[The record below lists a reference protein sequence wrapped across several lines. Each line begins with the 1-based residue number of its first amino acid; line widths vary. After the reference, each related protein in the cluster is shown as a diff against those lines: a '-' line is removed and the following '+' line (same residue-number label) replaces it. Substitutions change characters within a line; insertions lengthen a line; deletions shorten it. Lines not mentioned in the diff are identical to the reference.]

1 MFLTA
6 AITPLDLDP
15 AGVDP
20 PRLLGNLNGIKP
32 VVRGDVDGPGV
43 DVEGSLYGVRPEPD
57 VTRGELEEEGTPV
70 GTVDDGPL
78 VVTDGVI
85 EDITALDTGEEEG
98 GEEEVIGGEPQMQMQ
113 EEAGV
118 VLGGGALLEAGPV
131 VLEPRRWGISPV
143 VGVAVLPVTVVLE
156 SRVGLVEELCS
167 DVVDGPGVPDEEEL
181 DTG

>member
-1 MFLTA
+1 MF
-6 AITPLDLDP
+6 IIK
-15 AGVDP
+15 GVS
-20 PRLLGNLNGIKP
+20 RLKYEP

-57 VTRGELEEEGTPV
+57 VTRGVLEEEGTPV
-70 GTVDDGPL
+70 GTVDDGPI

-98 GEEEVIGGEPQMQMQ
+98 GAEEVIGGEPQMQMQ

-143 VGVAVLPVTVVLE
+143 VGVAVLPGQ
-156 SRVGLVEELCS
+156 RA
-167 DVVDGPGVPDEEEL
+167 
-181 DTG
+181 